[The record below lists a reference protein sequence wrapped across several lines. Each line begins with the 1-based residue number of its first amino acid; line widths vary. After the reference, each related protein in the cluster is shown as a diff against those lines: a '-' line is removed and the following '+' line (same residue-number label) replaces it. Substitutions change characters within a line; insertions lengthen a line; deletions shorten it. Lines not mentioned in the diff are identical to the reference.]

1 MLIQSQL
8 LLAGCLFAMSFDGCI
23 ALSENSC
30 SFIHPISHW
39 FDIDTAIQ
47 NTTAQKADNF
57 TQKKLKPEAQGLS
70 EQDSPIKTLCHE
82 DLPT

>member
-1 MLIQSQL
+1 ML
-8 LLAGCLFAMSFDGCI
+8 FDGCI

-39 FDIDTAIQ
+39 FNIDTAIQ

-57 TQKKLKPEAQGLS
+57 TKKKLRPEAQRLS
-70 EQDSPIKTLCHE
+70 EQESPI
-82 DLPT
+82 